1 MPNVSV
7 HQELTPQDIHTFH
20 RATYGPSMRCV
31 LPALTIDEEELSTVQ
46 AKVFASMVNKL
57 GHYSTL
63 PTEIFHGP
71 LEMGGLALLDLR
83 TEIGISQMK
92 YLRDSI
98 FSDSESGKLIIM
110 SLKYSQIEA
119 GISKHLLEH
128 PSIHHTNM
136 AHLCPPIPLPAFTL
150 GHDH

>member
-1 MPNVSV
+1 
-7 HQELTPQDIHTFH
+7 
-20 RATYGPSMRCV
+20 MRCV